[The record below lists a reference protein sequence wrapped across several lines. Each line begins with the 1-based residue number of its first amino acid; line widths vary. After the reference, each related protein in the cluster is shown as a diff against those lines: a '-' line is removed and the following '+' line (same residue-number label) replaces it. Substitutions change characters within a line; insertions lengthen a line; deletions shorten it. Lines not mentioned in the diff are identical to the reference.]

1 MNQLKF
7 GMQIKEAR
15 IEKGWTQ
22 KELASRLQVTD
33 KAVSKWERSL
43 SLPDIELLGPIS
55 KELNIPLTQLLDVEE
70 IAPASENQ
78 EEFNFLLEKLLAVMQ
93 KNVHQELKRRKKFLC
108 MAIAVF
114 VGLSVLITAV
124 TLGRRWYRNQEYQR
138 SKHII
143 SENELEVHFIEEK
156 DDRIFLSLAVPD
168 ETVQYGILEHHWY
181 DKNDPS
187 IAYIQFVY
195 YDKPWLLD
203 DSTEQYWDW
212 ANQTDQS
219 SDDAEHNIYIETG
232 EQRYAQGDLNG
243 FTSFIYPL
251 AVQMS
256 LIDRDMNLP
265 VNKIIYQGEED
276 MVLWEK

>member
-1 MNQLKF
+1 MKR
-7 GMQIKEAR
+7 MKY
-15 IEKGWTQ
+15 W
-22 KELASRLQVTD
+22 
-33 KAVSKWERSL
+33 
-43 SLPDIELLGPIS
+43 LL
-55 KELNIPLTQLLDVEE
+55 LLC
-70 IAPASENQ
+70 
-78 EEFNFLLEKLLAVMQ
+78 FML
-93 KNVHQELKRRKKFLC
+93 
-108 MAIAVF
+108 
-114 VGLSVLITAV
+114 GLSGCGSQGMEMVL
-124 TLGRRWYRNQEYQR
+124 QEVVQSVILDEYLEP
-138 SKHII
+138 
-143 SENELEVHFIEEK
+143 ENVQKIEVPEGEMEVHFIDEK

-168 ETVQYGILEHHWY
+168 ETVQYGIQERHWY

-243 FTSFIYPL
+243 FTSFIDPL